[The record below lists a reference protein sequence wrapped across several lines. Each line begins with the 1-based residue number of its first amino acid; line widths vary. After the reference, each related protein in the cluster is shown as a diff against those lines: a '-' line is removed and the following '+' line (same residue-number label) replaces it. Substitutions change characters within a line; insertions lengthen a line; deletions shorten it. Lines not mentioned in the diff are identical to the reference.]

1 MAKKKDK
8 KAKELAPVAT
18 KEAVTATD
26 VYKRQVDE
34 DQYQTKRDE
43 QEAKHDELQDGPD
56 KCVEQAEE
64 ESGSEQSQNHSLGL
78 KVNSRQQQRHQ
89 TQGHAIGNDLDEH
102 ETPVELEFSN
112 IGHGSIMDWAGGALY
127 HRNGVNMV

>member
-1 MAKKKDK
+1 MCIRDR
-8 KAKELAPVAT
+8 PDTVAV
-18 KEAVTATD
+18 EPPG
-26 VYKRQVDE
+26 RQPGQQPEHENVDE
-34 DQYQTKRDE
+34 DQYQTKGDE

-112 IGHGSIMDWAGGALY
+112 IGHGSIMDWAGGGLY